1 MSESH
6 PQEIVEARLPAFLRD
21 PWGVLRRRWTFMT
34 FAFLAILV
42 ACVAAI
48 ELRFT
53 PTYKARAT
61 VLVSSQQFR
70 ENLLPTSVSNGAFDK
85 ISVMVGQTLA
95 SENLAAL
102 IEERDL
108 YPALRPLLSPTE
120 LVSIMRQNVAI
131 EAQASVAPQPQIETA
146 GIFTISFRYGRP
158 DLAADVAN
166 ALATAFAESGVRLRR
181 QQSQLATE
189 LLRDRLSATA
199 AALAESEERVEQFR
213 RQNRM
218 ALALGNTDELEE
230 NLAGLRARLA
240 QESAAYTDDHPNI
253 RSLSREHGNLSGQ
266 LASIHAKR
274 EELASLERRVTIAR
288 RAQRDALERVQE
300 AELSERLD
308 AAGERAL
315 ASVLDRAVAP
325 LEPERTRTKLLIA
338 ALGLALGVAAAT
350 GLLLELRDPV
360 VITENE
366 LGEEFG
372 LATLGGV
379 PEIR

>member
-1 MSESH
+1 
-6 PQEIVEARLPAFLRD
+6 
-21 PWGVLRRRWTFMT
+21 MT
-34 FAFLAILV
+34 LAFLAILV

-85 ISVMVGQTLA
+85 ISVMVGQTMA

-102 IEERDL
+102 IEEHDL
-108 YPALRPLLSPTE
+108 YPALRPLLSPAE
-120 LVSIMRQNVAI
+120 LVSVMRQNVSI

-166 ALATAFAESGVRLRR
+166 ALAATFAESGVRLRR

-189 LLRDRLSATA
+189 LLRDRLSATS

-218 ALALGNTDELEE
+218 FLALGNTDELEE

-240 QESAAYTDDHPNI
+240 QESATYTDDHPNI
-253 RSLSREHGNLSGQ
+253 RSLSREHGNISGQ
-266 LASIHAKR
+266 MAKIHAKR

-338 ALGLALGVAAAT
+338 AFGLALGVAAAV

-360 VITENE
+360 VVTENE
-366 LGEEFG
+366 LGEEFD